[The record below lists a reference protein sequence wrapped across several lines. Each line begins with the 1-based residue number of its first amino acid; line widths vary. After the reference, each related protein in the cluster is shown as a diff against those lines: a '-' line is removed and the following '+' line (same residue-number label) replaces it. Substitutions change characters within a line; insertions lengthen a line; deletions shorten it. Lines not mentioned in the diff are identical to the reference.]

1 MVVKTIDGYLC
12 GGNQT
17 PLYQIRERNVWSQP
31 TGTHTVD
38 VPGGW
43 GNCTRCPSRERK
55 HRAAFCRSRTRAQR
69 APQPVAPAFT
79 NHNAATRVQPHG
91 RAVGKH
97 LATNLH
103 DMARP
108 CAPDQPT
115 WFGLLSG
122 CSWRRPHTTKTNIYI
137 HARASAARFSD
148 NVTTQGE
155 RFRKAPR
162 GASGSAASLKAAD
175 VDGGRAMDAPKRPRR
190 RPGAGTPGRGAGCCW
205 RPKIEG
211 RRMHS
216 SGRDGRGRPACS
228 NLE

>member
-31 TGTHTVD
+31 TVPRAND

-55 HRAAFCRSRTRAQR
+55 HRAAFCRSRTSARTCAISCY
-69 APQPVAPAFT
+69 
-79 NHNAATRVQPHG
+79 TRVYELFRRNAGVIAWSGRGITLRDKSACHG
-91 RAVGKH
+91 PAVRARPAPVVRSSFRML
-97 LATNLH
+97 LATAAHDKNQNL
-103 DMARP
+103 
-108 CAPDQPT
+108 
-115 WFGLLSG
+115 
-122 CSWRRPHTTKTNIYI
+122 YI

-162 GASGSAASLKAAD
+162 GASGSAAS
-175 VDGGRAMDAPKRPRR
+175 
-190 RPGAGTPGRGAGCCW
+190 
-205 RPKIEG
+205 
-211 RRMHS
+211 
-216 SGRDGRGRPACS
+216 
-228 NLE
+228 